1 MMIFFAVAAAKGRA
15 GTWVLVALLGFL
27 PAAWAA
33 EIGWPGIRYD
43 ADIPTHQQVLGYQPG
58 ETISSPEYLDRY
70 LAALAAAAPERTQ
83 LVEYARSW
91 QGRPLSYLVIGSA
104 ANIARLDEI
113 KASMRTLAD
122 PRDLANDEVEALIA
136 STPALVWLA
145 HGVHGNEISSPEA
158 ALVTAYHLLAADA
171 GKALLD
177 DTLVIVDPVQN
188 PDGRA
193 RFVQHYRSLYGIEP
207 QGSSIAAERVEGWPS
222 GRTNHYLFDMNR
234 DWFALTQP
242 EVAGR
247 VEAFLEYH
255 PLVYVDL
262 HEMGSNRTF
271 YFPPPAEPYNPY
283 LADAQFAA
291 YAEFGRHT
299 GARFDEFGF
308 RYFTRET
315 YDAYYPGYGDTW
327 PTLQGALGMTFEMA
341 SARGLVAN
349 REDGSQLSYS
359 DGVQRHFVAS
369 VATIETAVRTREKL
383 LREFVAFRG
392 NSETTDGFLLPRQG
406 DVGRVDKLA
415 RLLER
420 QGIEVRQLPESR
432 RVCGRNQPAGSYLI
446 SGAQPA
452 GRLAS
457 TLLAD
462 DSPINDAFWAEQ
474 KRRLD
479 KGLEAKIY
487 DIVAWSLPLLWGV
500 DVESCRIRE
509 SDAPLAA
516 EVTVAAHPL
525 PEVADVAYL
534 VPWGSQAAARFLAG
548 ALRQGL
554 RVESS
559 DKAFSQNDREYQAGV
574 LVLRVS
580 VNSADLHDR
589 VTDLAMTTAAEV
601 VASNSSWVE
610 DGVNFGSDEVR
621 KVPRV
626 KVAIVWGA
634 PAAVSSAGSLR
645 YVLEQKIGYP
655 VVPVRPE
662 NLASLQLDE
671 FDVLLLPD
679 GRSYPKQ
686 FPAAAAENIERWVR
700 QGGTLI
706 GVGGALSMLARN
718 ELGLLDTLPERR
730 VKEDADENGDADTD
744 EADDV
749 SHNAGSILEDDASLS
764 EATAPLE
771 ENPLEILGAILN
783 ADVDTEH
790 WLAAGLPETV
800 RFIVGGDRVF
810 SPIRLDKGR
819 NVVNFAAADALAAAG
834 HLWGDSRDQWA
845 LKPALMAS
853 NIDRGIVIG
862 FAADP
867 SFRGY
872 LDGLDVLVANAVFR
886 GAAHARPVRRVAQ

>member
-1 MMIFFAVAAAKGRA
+1 MLVVLPVLPVLA
-15 GTWVLVALLGFL
+15 GFMPG
-27 PAAWAA
+27 AWAT
-33 EIGWPGIRYD
+33 EVGWPDARYD
-43 ADIPTHQQVLGYQPG
+43 ADIPTHEQVLGYPPG
-58 ETISSPEYLDRY
+58 ARISSPEALNDYLT
-70 LAALAAAAPERTQ
+70 ALAAAAPERTH

-91 QGRPLSYLVIGSA
+91 EGRPLSYLVIGSA

-113 KASMRTLAD
+113 KAGMRALAD
-122 PRDLANDEVEALIA
+122 PRSRAEDELSALIA

-177 DTLVIVDPVQN
+177 DAVVIIDPVEN

-247 VEAFLEYH
+247 VEAFLEFY

-262 HEMGSNRTF
+262 HEMGSNQTF
-271 YFPPPAEPYNPY
+271 YFPPPAVPYNPY

-291 YAEFGRHT
+291 YTDFGRHT
-299 GARFDEFGF
+299 GGRFDEFGF

-341 SARGLVAN
+341 SARGLLAN
-349 REDGSQLSYS
+349 REDGSQLSYA

-369 VATIETAVRTREKL
+369 VATIETAARTREKL
-383 LREFVAFRG
+383 LREFVAFRSD
-392 NSETTDGFLLPRQG
+392 SETAEGFLLPRKG
-406 DVGRVDKLA
+406 DIGRVDKLA

-432 RVCGRNQPAGSYLI
+432 RVCGRNQPTGSYLI
-446 SGAQPA
+446 SGDQPA

-462 DSPINDAFWAEQ
+462 NSPINDAFWAEQ

-500 DVESCRIRE
+500 DVEVCRIRE

-516 EVTVAAHPL
+516 EVSSAGYPQ
-525 PEVADVAYL
+525 PDVADVAYL
-534 VPWGSQAAARFLAG
+534 VPWGSQAAAGFLAG
-548 ALRQGL
+548 ALRRGL
-554 RVESS
+554 QVESS
-559 DKAFSQNDREYQAGV
+559 DKAFRQNDREYQPGV
-574 LVLRVS
+574 LILRVS
-580 VNSADLHDR
+580 ANAPDLHDQ
-589 VTDLAMTTAAEV
+589 VMALATATGAEV
-601 VASNSSWVE
+601 VASDSSWVD
-610 DGVNFGSDEVR
+610 DGVNFGSSEVR
-621 KVPRV
+621 RLPRV
-626 KVAIVWGA
+626 NVAVVWGA

-655 VVPVRPE
+655 VVPVRPN

-679 GRSYPKQ
+679 GRNYPKQ
-686 FPAAAAENIERWVR
+686 FPKSSAENIERWVR

-706 GVGGALSMLARN
+706 GVGDALSMLARN

-730 VKEDADENGDADTD
+730 AKADEGDD
-744 EADDV
+744 EDGDSGEAEDV
-749 SHNAGSILEDDASLS
+749 SHNAGSILADDASLS
-764 EATAPLE
+764 AATAPLE
-771 ENPLEILGAILN
+771 EDPLEILGAILN

-810 SPIRLDKGR
+810 SPIRFDKGR
-819 NVVNFAAADALAAAG
+819 NVVNFAAPDGLAAAG
-834 HLWGDSRDQWA
+834 HLWADSRDQWA
-845 LKPALMAS
+845 LKPALMTADV
-853 NIDRGIVIG
+853 DRGIVIG

-886 GAAHARPVRRVAQ
+886 GAAHARPVRRIAQ